1 MLSTKGSLQPDGP
14 ASVVSLKHTHECVWD
29 HKCLVVFEIGGVRLA
44 RIVLRVV
51 IDFVAAEVP
60 PPRVLIVADE
70 ALVADTV
77 NGRISC
83 K

>member
-1 MLSTKGSLQPDGP
+1 MTAAKGSLQPDGP
-14 ASVVSLKHTHECVWD
+14 ASIVSLHTHECVWD